1 MTSVL
6 SVVLMFSA
14 LTAYAPAGGQEGM
27 SLEQAVALAM
37 KQNPLVLAAEK
48 EAAAATGR
56 KLQLRAIPNPELVFR
71 EEGLS
76 LYHGGKSGNE
86 RETSFGV
93 EQSFEF
99 PGKRA
104 LRGEIGRFG
113 EERADLEIERT
124 RLLVAAR
131 VKRAYYRAVLSA
143 KSADSLKGSTV
154 LLDRL
159 QENLIVK
166 YRSGSAS
173 YSDILRTRVEK
184 ARLQNQIIEELKD
197 GDQARA
203 DLNLLLGRNGDES
216 LGLTTDILYSPLDR
230 SLVEVE
236 AEARGSRPSLKISAL
251 RRRQTE
257 TGLNLARKG
266 RLPDFSLGLYFPSLR
281 TNAWGFSLG
290 LSLPI
295 WGQKQKGEVMEAG
308 AAREIA
314 AISSAQEDRRIL
326 AAIGTAFR
334 SAQAA
339 EGQVKVFEQRL
350 LKDVEDD
357 LKLSLDNYQLGK
369 IEFFSLLDLY
379 RTFTAARLEHLKAV
393 YLYLISLAD
402 LEVAGEEYV
411 E

>member
-14 LTAYAPAGGQEGM
+14 LTAYTPAGGQEGM

-48 EAAAATGR
+48 GVAAATGR
-56 KLQLRAIPNPELVFR
+56 KLQLRAVPNPELVFR

-76 LYHGGKSGNE
+76 SSPGGKSGNE
-86 RETSFGV
+86 KETSFGV

-113 EERADLEIERT
+113 EERAGLEIEKT

-143 KSADSLKGSTV
+143 KSADSLKESTV

-159 QENLIVK
+159 LENLIVK

-184 ARLQNQIIEELKD
+184 ARLQNQIIEELKE

-216 LGLTTDILYSPLDR
+216 LSLTTDILYSPLDR
-230 SLVEVE
+230 SLEEVE

-257 TGLNLARKG
+257 TGLNLALKG

-314 AISSAQEDRRIL
+314 AISSAHEDRRIL

-334 SAQAA
+334 SAKAA

>member
-1 MTSVL
+1 MKSVL

-14 LTAYAPAGGQEGM
+14 LTAYAPAGGQEAM

-56 KLQLRAIPNPELVFR
+56 KLQLRAVPNLELVFR

-76 LYHGGKSGNE
+76 FNPGGNSGNE

-113 EERADLEIERT
+113 EERAVLEIEKT

-143 KSADSLKGSTV
+143 KSADSLKESTV

-159 QENLIVK
+159 LENLIVK

-184 ARLQNQIIEELKD
+184 ARLQNQIIEELKE

-216 LGLTTDILYSPLDR
+216 LGLTTDILYSPLDK
-230 SLVEVE
+230 SLEEVE
-236 AEARGSRPSLKISAL
+236 TEARGSRPSLKISVL
-251 RRRQTE
+251 QRRRTE
-257 TGLNLARKG
+257 TGLDLARKG

-314 AISSAQEDRRIL
+314 AISSAHEDRRVL
-326 AAIGTAFR
+326 AAIGAAFR
-334 SAQAA
+334 SAKAA

-369 IEFFSLLDLY
+369 LEFFSLLDLY
-379 RTFTAARLEHLKAV
+379 RTYTAARLEHLKAV

-411 E
+411 D

>member
-1 MTSVL
+1 MKSLL

-14 LTAYAPAGGQEGM
+14 LTAYAPAGGQEAM

-56 KLQLRAIPNPELVFR
+56 KLQLRAVPNLELVFR

-76 LYHGGKSGNE
+76 FNPGGNSGNE

-113 EERADLEIERT
+113 EERAVLEIEKT

-143 KSADSLKGSTV
+143 KSADSLKESTV

-159 QENLIVK
+159 LENLIVK

-184 ARLQNQIIEELKD
+184 ARLQNQIIEELKE

-216 LGLTTDILYSPLDR
+216 LGLTTDILYSPLDK
-230 SLVEVE
+230 SLEEVE
-236 AEARGSRPSLKISAL
+236 TEARGSRPSLKISVL
-251 RRRQTE
+251 QRRRTE
-257 TGLNLARKG
+257 TGLDLARKG

-314 AISSAQEDRRIL
+314 AISSAHEDRRVL
-326 AAIGTAFR
+326 AAIGAAFR
-334 SAQAA
+334 SAKAA

-369 IEFFSLLDLY
+369 LEFFSLLDLY
-379 RTFTAARLEHLKAV
+379 RTYTAARLEHLKAV

-411 E
+411 D